1 MSFAILERNERVSVY
16 LCVPKQR
23 VAKTAAVF
31 RHHQHNFEFMLGK
44 SEVVGLT
51 GHADRAYAVR
61 RPLGG
66 GVMRSSDLLGRRAN
80 DGTQSLRT
88 SA

>member
-1 MSFAILERNERVSVY
+1 MSFAILERNERESVY

-31 RHHQHNFEFMLGK
+31 CHHQHNFEFMLGK

-51 GHADRAYAVR
+51 GHADRA
-61 RPLGG
+61 
-66 GVMRSSDLLGRRAN
+66 
-80 DGTQSLRT
+80 
-88 SA
+88 